1 LLTLVAIF
9 LIYFCSRSPT
19 SLIMA
24 KKKAIDQNINQEKL
38 SKKAYSIF
46 DFTKSERPFLII
58 ICVLI
63 SIAGLITE
71 YTYAAMWFGFALAA
85 YSAIAN
91 DSIQTIG
98 TFIISNQARKW
109 YWLWLF
115 IGVIWVGT
123 VSYSWFVY
131 NGDVSFQLLS
141 TPGLEKA
148 PENFVFLQL
157 AAPIVLLIMTRM
169 RWPVS
174 TTFLLLN
181 VFTYKAGTI
190 VSVMTKSFLGYIFA
204 FALAMVVWFAL
215 ERFVRNYLKGKPKPY
230 WMFLQWFT
238 SGSLWAVW
246 IMQDAANIAVFLPRT
261 LNPIEFVAYAGFVF
275 LGLGML
281 FYLKGD
287 KIQDIINEK
296 TNVAD
301 VRAATLVDLVYA
313 VILFY
318 FKMYN
323 NVPMSTTWVFIGL
336 LAGRELAIA
345 LGKHGKAKKR
355 SAWLVR
361 AFRLARK
368 DMFKALA
375 GLVVSIILAI
385 VVNKGV
391 RDELLS
397 LF

>member
-1 LLTLVAIF
+1 
-9 LIYFCSRSPT
+9 
-19 SLIMA
+19 MA
-24 KKKAIDQNINQEKL
+24 TKKAIDQNINQEKL
-38 SKKAYSIF
+38 TKRTYSIF

-115 IGVIWVGT
+115 IGLIWVVT
-123 VSYSWFVY
+123 ITYSWFVF

-148 PENFVFLQL
+148 PEEFVFLQL

-181 VFTYKAGTI
+181 VFTYSAGTI
-190 VSVMTKSFLGYIFA
+190 VSVMTKSFFGYILA
-204 FALAMVVWFAL
+204 FGLAVVVWFVL
-215 ERFVRNYLKGKPKPY
+215 ERFVKNYLKGQAGSY
-230 WMFLQWFT
+230 WMVLQWIT
-238 SGSLWAVW
+238 SGTLWAVW
-246 IMQDAANIAVFLPRT
+246 IMQDAANIAVFLPRQ
-261 LNPIEFVAYAGFVF
+261 LNLFEFLAYTGFVF
-275 LGLGML
+275 LGLGL
-281 FYLKGD
+281 IFYLKGD

-336 LAGRELAIA
+336 LAGREFAIA
-345 LGKHGKAKKR
+345 IGKHGKAKKR
-355 SAWLVR
+355 NAWLVR

-375 GLVVSIILAI
+375 GLVVSLILAI
-385 VVNKGV
+385 IINKGV
-391 RDELLS
+391 REEI
-397 LF
+397 FAFFQ

>member
-1 LLTLVAIF
+1 
-9 LIYFCSRSPT
+9 
-19 SLIMA
+19 MA
-24 KKKAIDQNINQEKL
+24 KQKLIDQNINQENL
-38 SKKAYSIF
+38 SKKTYSIF
-46 DFTKSERPFLII
+46 DFAKTERPFLII
-58 ICVLI
+58 TLI
-63 SIAGLITE
+63 LVSVAGLITE
-71 YTYAAMWFGFALAA
+71 YTYAAMWFGFSLAA

-98 TFIISNQARKW
+98 TFIVSNQKIKW
-109 YWLWLF
+109 YWLWIF
-115 IGVIWVGT
+115 IGLIWVAT
-123 VSYSWFVY
+123 ITYSWIVFD
-131 NGDVSFQLLS
+131 GDVSFKLLS
-141 TPGLEKA
+141 TTGLEKA
-148 PENFVFLQL
+148 PTEFVFLQL

-181 VFTYKAGTI
+181 VFTYKADTI
-190 VSVMTKSFLGYIFA
+190 VSVMTKSFFGYVLA
-204 FALAMVVWFAL
+204 FGLAIVVWFLL
-215 ERFVRNYLKGKPKPY
+215 ERFVKNYLKGEARSY
-230 WMFLQWFT
+230 WMVLQWLT
-238 SGSLWAVW
+238 SGTLWAVW
-246 IMQDAANIAVFLPRT
+246 IMQDAANIAVFLPRQ
-261 LNPIEFVAYAGFVF
+261 LNTFEFVVYTGFVF
-275 LGLGML
+275 LGLGL
-281 FYLKGD
+281 IFFLKGD

-336 LAGRELAIA
+336 LAGREFAIA

-375 GLVVSIILAI
+375 GLIVSLILA
-385 VVNKGV
+385 VVINKGV
-391 RDELLS
+391 REEIFA
-397 LF
+397 LFNF

>member
-1 LLTLVAIF
+1 
-9 LIYFCSRSPT
+9 
-19 SLIMA
+19 MA
-24 KKKAIDQNINQEKL
+24 KKQPIDQNINQEKL
-38 SKKAYSIF
+38 SSKSYQLF
-46 DFTKSERPFLII
+46 VFPRSERPFLIT
-58 ICVLI
+58 ICILVA
-63 SIAGLITE
+63 IAGLITP

-98 TFIISNQARKW
+98 TFIVSNQKIKW
-109 YWLWLF
+109 YWLWIF
-115 IGVIWVGT
+115 IGLIWVAT
-123 VSYSWFVY
+123 ITYSWLVFD
-131 NGDVSFQLLS
+131 GDVTFKLLS

-148 PENFVFLQL
+148 PESFVFLQL

-190 VSVMTKSFLGYIFA
+190 VSVMSKSFFGYVLAFVLAIF
-204 FALAMVVWFAL
+204 VWFLL
-215 ERFVRNYLKGKPKPY
+215 ERFVKNYLKGEARSY
-230 WMFLQWFT
+230 WMVLQWIT
-238 SGSLWAVW
+238 SGTLWAVW
-246 IMQDAANIAVFLPRT
+246 IMQDAANIAVFLPRQ
-261 LNPIEFVAYAGFVF
+261 LNAVEFVVYTGFVF
-275 LGLGML
+275 LGLGL
-281 FYLKGD
+281 IFFLKGD

-336 LAGRELAIA
+336 LAGREFAIA
-345 LGKHGKAKKR
+345 LGKHGKAKNR
-355 SAWLVR
+355 GAWLTR

-368 DMFKALA
+368 DMYKALA
-375 GLVVSIILAI
+375 GLVVSLILAMVI
-385 VVNKGV
+385 NKGV
-391 RDELLS
+391 REEIFA
-397 LF
+397 LFNF

>member
-1 LLTLVAIF
+1 MQIIF
-9 LIYFCSRSPT
+9 FNFAEDFPIT
-19 SLIMA
+19 STTMA
-24 KKKAIDQNINQEKL
+24 KKTPIDQNINQEKL
-38 SKKAYSIF
+38 SRKTYSIF
-46 DFTKSERPFLII
+46 DFTKNERPFLII
-58 ICVLI
+58 VCILI

-115 IGVIWVGT
+115 IGLIWVAT
-123 VSYSWFVY
+123 ITYSWFVF
-131 NGDVSFQLLS
+131 NGDVSFQLLT

-190 VSVMTKSFLGYIFA
+190 VSVMTKSFLGYVLA
-204 FALAMVVWFAL
+204 FALAILVWFIL
-215 ERFVRNYLKGKPKPY
+215 ERFVKNYLKGQARSY
-230 WMFLQWFT
+230 WMVLQWIT
-238 SGSLWAVW
+238 SGTLWAVW
-246 IMQDAANIAVFLPRT
+246 IMQDAANIAVFLPRQLDT
-261 LNPIEFVAYAGFVF
+261 MEFIAYTGFVF
-275 LGLGML
+275 LGLGL
-281 FYLKGD
+281 IFYLKGD

-336 LAGRELAIA
+336 LAGREFAIA

-355 SAWLVR
+355 NAWLVR
-361 AFRLARK
+361 SFRLARK

-375 GLVVSIILAI
+375 GLIVSLILTMVI
-385 VVNKGV
+385 NEGV
-391 RDELLS
+391 REEI
-397 LF
+397 FAFFR

>member
-1 LLTLVAIF
+1 
-9 LIYFCSRSPT
+9 
-19 SLIMA
+19 MA
-24 KKKAIDQNINQEKL
+24 KQKLIDQNINQENL
-38 SKKAYSIF
+38 SKKTYSIF
-46 DFTKSERPFLII
+46 DFAKTERPFLII
-58 ICVLI
+58 TLI
-63 SIAGLITE
+63 LVSIAGLITE

-98 TFIISNQARKW
+98 TFIVSNQKIKW
-109 YWLWLF
+109 YWLWIF
-115 IGVIWVGT
+115 IGLIWVAT
-123 VSYSWFVY
+123 ITYSWVVFD
-131 NGDVSFQLLS
+131 GDVTFKLLS

-148 PENFVFLQL
+148 PESFVFLQL
-157 AAPIVLLIMTRM
+157 AAPIVLLVMTRM

-190 VSVMTKSFLGYIFA
+190 VSVMTKSFFGYVLAFVLAIF
-204 FALAMVVWFAL
+204 VWFLL
-215 ERFVRNYLKGKPKPY
+215 ERFVKNYLKGQARSY
-230 WMFLQWFT
+230 WMVLQWLT
-238 SGSLWAVW
+238 SGTLWAVW
-246 IMQDAANIAVFLPRT
+246 IMQDAANIAVFLPRQLNT
-261 LNPIEFVAYAGFVF
+261 LEFVVYTGFVF
-275 LGLGML
+275 LGLGL
-281 FYLKGD
+281 IFFLKGD

-336 LAGRELAIA
+336 LAGREFAIA

-368 DMFKALA
+368 DMFKAFA
-375 GLVVSIILAI
+375 GLIVSLILAFVI
-385 VVNKGV
+385 NKGV
-391 RDELLS
+391 REEILA
-397 LF
+397 LFNF